1 MKLFPNGIKITQTEY
16 TALLHVEADPEKW
29 LWDAIV
35 EKARLRR
42 EALINEWRP
51 KLFADPSVAEL
62 PANADALARLILS
75 RRDCKSR
82 AQADAESEP
91 EVLLSRHNID
101 RFNGNIRRGVAR
113 VPSEATITLFPT
125 GIDLPDL
132 DCDCILAYVQDLDDW
147 VLGALL
153 GQINRGKK
161 KMIRE
166 WQPKLFADP
175 NVSNIPAN
183 EDQLIQVIVN
193 HPDYKTLAEL

>member
-1 MKLFPNGIKITQTEY
+1 MKLFPNGIIITQTEY
-16 TALLHVEADPEKW
+16 TGLLHVEADPEQW
-29 LWDAIV
+29 LKDALA

-42 EALINEWRP
+42 DALINEWRP
-51 KLFADPSVAEL
+51 RLFADSSVAEF
-62 PANADALARLILS
+62 PADADALARLILS

-82 AQADAESEP
+82 AQADAECTPP
-91 EVLLSRHNID
+91 ELPYRHNLD
-101 RFNGNIRRGVAR
+101 RFNAR
-113 VPSEATITLFPT
+113 TCTGAKVTLFQT

-132 DCDCILAYVQDLDDW
+132 DYDCILVYVQDLDDW

-193 HPDYKTLAEL
+193 LPDYKNRAEL